1 MRKRGNKKLTRL
13 VLAAIMSI
21 GGGQLVGNRD
31 FCMFGMATAEAA
43 TVDKVETKA
52 QADLYTGDGGD
63 DLTITGD
70 NGTLID
76 AVADANDITIGMNTA
91 GNAPNGK
98 MITMT
103 GNIMQV
109 DMGKKITIGL
119 GEGSTWYVTGN
130 MGNANIEDLYLDGGV
145 IDAATYYEG
154 MRYFAQVGTLHGT
167 GTYYAGGT
175 IADYREFEM
184 GYVFEGSN
192 LQITT
197 MAPGSVLNVGVRVTN
212 PELTSTFTS
221 DPIVTSGSP
230 LTLGTNIKAVPYTYG
245 SKTYNAELEVE
256 DAGGAYTVLLK
267 SINVDGSPATSTT
280 NENTMTAADSKFA
293 LNSLFLAETNNL
305 QKRMGELRGLK
316 PAESGAW
323 ARFGHGDLKP
333 SDGRA
338 AEAKY
343 SMVQVGYDWDKS
355 LSDGVQY
362 QGFAVSHM
370 SGSSWF
376 AQGNGDLR
384 ETTLSLYRTWVGKRG
399 HYYDVIAKVGEYS
412 DDYKVW
418 PNLGDPEYAQSSSR
432 TWAYSISG
440 EYGYRHALPNNTYI
454 EPSGELILGRMNGV
468 GYTIQDD
475 EAHVDAVNHAI
486 VRLGAAYGANL
497 AGDKANVY
505 LKANYFH
512 DFGGGVDVR
521 YGDTAYNRDGV
532 RNWWEFAVGGNVKAG
547 DNCNVYAE
555 LAKNIGDLRSDVKVN
570 LGVRVSF

>member
-1 MRKRGNKKLTRL
+1 MSTCSKKKLTRL
-13 VLAAIMSI
+13 VLTALLST
-21 GGGQLVGNRD
+21 GGGLLAFGNQ
-31 FCMFGMATAEAA
+31 AEA
-43 TVDKVETKA
+43 ETKTQITTQLEA
-52 QADLYTGDGGD
+52 NPYNGNAGA
-63 DLTITGD
+63 DLTI
-70 NGTLID
+70 NGQADGLGIWTAID
-76 AVADANDITIGMNTA
+76 ATENINIGLNDA

-98 MITMT
+98 TLIIN
-103 GNIMQV
+103 GVINNNGVNQV
-109 DMGKKITIGL
+109 NLGL
-119 GEGSTWYVTGN
+119 GAGSTWYIKGGAGTYPGSSVDN
-130 MGNANIEDLYLDGGV
+130 LYLDGGV
-145 IDAATYYEG
+145 IDAATYCEG
-154 MRYFAQVGTLHGT
+154 RANINVANLYGT
-167 GTYYAGGT
+167 GTFYTVGEIVTNAFVPT
-175 IADYREFEM
+175 
-184 GYVFEGSN
+184 GYLFEGSSMN
-192 LQITT
+192 IQT
-197 MAPGSVLNVGVRVTN
+197 MNGVLKVGVAVRNAEIPSSFDSDAIVYSKNTA
-212 PELTSTFTS
+212 LTR
-221 DPIVTSGSP
+221 G
-230 LTLGTNIKAVPYTYG
+230 GNIMAVPFVYG
-245 SKTYNAELEVE
+245 SKTYTAELEVV
-256 DAGGAYTVLLK
+256 DDPMGDGQYASGVIVK
-267 SINVDGSPATSTT
+267 SFNTDSTT
-280 NENTMTAADSKFA
+280 ANENTMTAADSKFA

-343 SMVQVGYDWDKS
+343 NMVQVGYDWDKA
-355 LSDGVQY
+355 LSDGIQY

-376 AQGNGDLR
+376 EQGTGELR
-384 ETTLSLYRTWVGKRG
+384 ETTLSLYRTWIGKRG

-418 PNLGDPEYAQSSSR
+418 PNLGDDAYAEASSR
-432 TWAYSISG
+432 TWAYSIGG
-440 EYGYRHALPNNTYI
+440 EYGYRQALPNNTYV

-468 GYTIQDD
+468 GYTIQDED
-475 EAHVDAVNHAI
+475 AHVDAMNHAI
-486 VRLGAAYGANL
+486 VRLGATYGANL

-512 DFGGGVDVR
+512 DFGGGFDVR

>member
-1 MRKRGNKKLTRL
+1 MSTCSKKKLTRL
-13 VLAAIMSI
+13 VLTALLST
-21 GGGQLVGNRD
+21 GGGLLAFGNQ
-31 FCMFGMATAEAA
+31 AEA
-43 TVDKVETKA
+43 ETKTQITT
-52 QADLYTGDGGD
+52 QAEANPYNGDGGA
-63 DLTITGD
+63 DLTI
-70 NGTLID
+70 NGQDDGFGNWTAIN
-76 AVADANDITIGMNTA
+76 ATTDINIGLNTA

-98 MITMT
+98 TLIINGVINDG
-103 GNIMQV
+103 GNQV
-109 DMGKKITIGL
+109 NLGL
-119 GEGSTWYVTGN
+119 GAGSTWYIKGEAGSYPFSSVN
-130 MGNANIEDLYLDGGV
+130 NLYLDGGV
-145 IDAATYYEG
+145 IDAATYCDGRANINVANLY
-154 MRYFAQVGTLHGT
+154 GT
-167 GTYYAGGT
+167 GTFYTVGEIVANAFDPT
-175 IADYREFEM
+175 
-184 GYVFEGSN
+184 GYLFEGSSMS
-192 LQITT
+192 IAT
-197 MAPGSVLNVGVRVTN
+197 MQPGAVLNVGVAVRN
-212 PELTSTFTS
+212 SEIPASFGC
-221 DPIVTSGSP
+221 DPVVTSPGGS
-230 LTLGTNIKAVPYTYG
+230 GTHFSIGGNIKAVPFVYG
-245 SKTYNAELEVE
+245 SKTYTAVLEAKDDPYGDGVF
-256 DAGGAYTVLLK
+256 DSGVLVK
-267 SINVDGSPATSTT
+267 SFNTDSTT
-280 NENTMTAADSKFA
+280 ANENTMTAADSKFA

-343 SMVQVGYDWDKS
+343 NMVQVGYDWDKK
-355 LSDGVQY
+355 LADGIQY

-376 AQGNGDLR
+376 EQGTGELR
-384 ETTLSLYRTWVGKRG
+384 ETTLSLYRTWIGKRG

-418 PNLGDPEYAQSSSR
+418 PNLGDDAYAEASSR
-432 TWAYSISG
+432 TWAYSIGG
-440 EYGYRHALPNNTYI
+440 EYGYRQALPNNTYV

-468 GYTIQDD
+468 GYTIQDED
-475 EAHVDAVNHAI
+475 AHVDAMNHAI
-486 VRLGAAYGANL
+486 VRLGATYGANL

-512 DFGGGVDVR
+512 DFGGGFDVR